1 METVCACRDTRKPV
15 DSEITVE
22 DQDAPRIWRL
32 SQGASSERRMVSDCI
47 SNIQLSNDPD
57 TRVLASMKAKPFS
70 TSGAYRLLQQ
80 DTEQQT
86 DIMLLWSTRLPTKV
100 KFFAW
105 LLSHGRLNTR
115 EYLYRRSI
123 RKLEEAYCECC
134 PTVMET
140 DEHIFISCPVAR
152 QVWRRLGL
160 DADTLDLRRPWQFPL
175 NSMLPDTV
183 CIDVVL
189 LLLWHMWKAR
199 NAKIFDHVNSSPLD
213 IIRRVLKDM
222 DLWSCR
228 FRHLHQDLQSWLA
241 SVTN

>member
-1 METVCACRDTRKPV
+1 MRKPV

-57 TRVLASMKAKPFS
+57 TRVLASMKAEPFS

-123 RKLEEAYCECC
+123 RKLEEAYYECC

-160 DADTLDLRRPWQFPL
+160 DADTLDPRRPWQFPL

-228 FRHLHQDLQSWLA
+228 FRRLHQDLQSWRSWLA

>member
-32 SQGASSERRMVSDCI
+32 SQGASSEPRMVSDCI

-57 TRVLASMKAKPFS
+57 TRVLASMKAEPFS

-123 RKLEEAYCECC
+123 RKLEEA
-134 PTVMET
+134 
-140 DEHIFISCPVAR
+140 
-152 QVWRRLGL
+152 
-160 DADTLDLRRPWQFPL
+160 
-175 NSMLPDTV
+175 
-183 CIDVVL
+183 
-189 LLLWHMWKAR
+189 
-199 NAKIFDHVNSSPLD
+199 
-213 IIRRVLKDM
+213 
-222 DLWSCR
+222 
-228 FRHLHQDLQSWLA
+228 
-241 SVTN
+241 